1 MNSIILLIVLA
12 VLLVLG
18 FLVEAFRHRANLK
31 SIPIR
36 VHVNGTRGKSSVTRL
51 ISAGLRYSGRRV
63 CAKTTGTL
71 ARMIM
76 PDGREYPVFRPAKAN
91 IIEQVRIVDT
101 AASYK
106 ADALIIEC
114 MALLPHLQWLSE
126 SKMVRATH
134 GVITNARADHLDVMG
149 PGETDVAW
157 ALCGM
162 VPLNGKLFTCERRH
176 LGILQEAA
184 ADRRTELVGVT
195 EEEVEA
201 IKAEDMSGFLYVEH
215 RENVALAL
223 KVLMDIGMDRESAIK
238 GMWTAAPD
246 PGAMKDFQLQFFG
259 RKMIFINGFAAND
272 PESTGRL
279 WHMSIDNYPDHD
291 KRVAIFNC
299 RADRPDRS
307 LQLAEA
313 CVSWK
318 LADSYVLMGT
328 GTYIFAKKFASMGVD
343 SAKLVFAEDQD
354 VAEVFETIV
363 SIVGKKTLI
372 VGMGNVA
379 GIGLDLARYFANRG
393 DREGSKM
400 YG

>member
-1 MNSIILLIVLA
+1 
-12 VLLVLG
+12 
-18 FLVEAFRHRANLK
+18 
-31 SIPIR
+31 
-36 VHVNGTRGKSSVTRL
+36 
-51 ISAGLRYSGRRV
+51 
-63 CAKTTGTL
+63 
-71 ARMIM
+71 MIM

-157 ALCGM
+157 CLCGM
-162 VPLNGKLFTCERRH
+162 MPLKGKLFTCERRH
-176 LGILQEAA
+176 LGILKEAA
-184 ADRRTELVGVT
+184 ADRGTEVVAVT
-195 EEEVEA
+195 EDEVEA
-201 IKAEDMSGFLYVEH
+201 IKAEDMSGFQYVEH

-223 KVLMDIGMDRESAIK
+223 KILMDIGMDRESAIK

-246 PGAMKDFQLQFFG
+246 PGAMKDYKLGFFG
-259 RKMIFINGFAAND
+259 RKMVFINGFAAND

-279 WHMSIDNYPDHD
+279 WHMSIDSYPDHD
-291 KRVAIFNC
+291 RRVAIFNC

-307 LQLAEA
+307 IQLAEA
-313 CVSWK
+313 CASWK
-318 LADSYVLMGT
+318 PADSYVLMGT
-328 GTYIFAKKFASMGVD
+328 GTYIFAKKFASMGMD

-363 SIVGKKTLI
+363 SLVGKQTLI
-372 VGMGNVA
+372 IGMGNVA